1 MKRRTENRTV
11 QPSRKRSELKRIIFS
26 FQFSVFSF
34 LLLVLIV
41 ASCSSRKKMVSPMAH
56 VANYEWMSAK
66 MNGELITENGEIPFT
81 GSLKMR
87 RDSTVWLSASVF
99 MGMESI
105 RTLMTQDSVFV
116 INRMNQTYL
125 SEPFSTLVE
134 VLGASIQ
141 HPTSLREIQSKLLGN
156 GSSDHVEL
164 QYGPYKAKIQYSEI
178 HWDEPTSFPI
188 KINKNY
194 ERIKL

>member
-11 QPSRKRSELKRIIFS
+11 QPSRKRSELKRIVFS

-105 RTLMTQDSVFV
+105 RTLMTQ
-116 INRMNQTYL
+116 
-125 SEPFSTLVE
+125 